1 MIHYCIVKDK
11 DWIYFVKE
19 LSFVNILLEG
29 TRKYWYI
36 LFICICYFI
45 FPALFKFID
54 KSKTA
59 NEVITKVLVLA
70 VAVTLFDEMLSQG
83 NAVLYPKVSLMT
95 VRFFSYFV
103 GILFGY
109 LSYNKVEITKGHYLG
124 MLSCLIFVVLA
135 DSDNNALRTYC
146 KFISITS
153 LTILVVILFS
163 KIDKCKPITLFR
175 KVIEWF
181 GRYSLE
187 IYLIHVSVRRVFNSY
202 KLYPCKIEYL
212 ISYIAISLLLVPIV
226 HWLSLQIEKPI
237 NKLFKKTTEKKTV

>member
-1 MIHYCIVKDK
+1 MKLITE
-11 DWIYFVKE
+11 KE
-19 LSFVNILLEG
+19 NDNDEENIPNYIRLPLLYYG
-29 TRKYWYI
+29 PCNNQYH
-36 LFICICYFI
+36 
-45 FPALFKFID
+45 
-54 KSKTA
+54 
-59 NEVITKVLVLA
+59 
-70 VAVTLFDEMLSQG
+70 
-83 NAVLYPKVSLMT
+83 
-95 VRFFSYFV
+95 
-103 GILFGY
+103 GIP
-109 LSYNKVEITKGHYLG
+109 
-124 MLSCLIFVVLA
+124 
-135 DSDNNALRTYC
+135 
-146 KFISITS
+146 